1 MTHLGRILGTMAL
14 GLLLAGCSS
23 AEDSEQAAAFR
34 GARKTLDTYMKALQS
49 GDCKTAY
56 ACLSWKR
63 RHEISLAQVQEDY
76 AKNRERFLHRADA
89 KVERLLYDGFRVVAK
104 LVNGDG
110 QTEFLAFLPEEGDW
124 RIEATGRSYADV
136 VRNYET
142 AGGPKHPEE
151 RKAP

>member
-1 MTHLGRILGTMAL
+1 MSGRCILGGMAL
-14 GLLLAGCSS
+14 GMLLLGCGN

-34 GARKTLDTYMKALQS
+34 GVRKTLDAYMKALKE
-49 GDCKTAY
+49 GDCKAAY

-63 RHEISLAQVQEDY
+63 RQEISLSRIEEDY

-89 KVERLLYDGFRVVAK
+89 KIERMLYDGFRVVAK

-110 QTEFLAFLPEEGDW
+110 ETEFLACLPEEGDW

-136 VRNYET
+136 VHSYEA
-142 AGGPKHPEE
+142 AGGPKHPED
-151 RKAP
+151 RGAP